1 MSGLDST
8 IFRFLAWFV
17 AAFAVAALLRRAPLF
32 RVPSPISYLLVGLF
46 LKLPALHVTPM
57 DAWWLRRF
65 GDLGLL
71 FLMFLSGMEIDV
83 HLLLA
88 RRRDGHHD
96 GPSPAIVGTMMFC
109 ATLLFSFVCCACLT
123 RFAPGNANPYMLSL
137 LFATTSLGVV
147 LPVLEETGYLRHPL
161 GQAILYSAVIADFM
175 TMLLVSLL
183 LGAHATDNPWRVG
196 LTLAILPIALGVGLG
211 LWKLRSIPAAG
222 RLLGQ
227 GMDRTRATI
236 ALVALFAML
245 ADMTGSEPILGA
257 FLAGMIVR
265 GLSFAYK
272 PLVEMYSYGV
282 GYAVFVPM
290 FFVATGYT
298 MPIAQLHS
306 QEALYWL
313 PVFAAMAFAVK
324 LLPAHVLLYSHGRRQ
339 TWAAGFLLSSRLSL
353 VAAAAQLAV
362 DAHMIP
368 EMWAACTIL
377 VSIVTSLVGPL
388 AWTLLAPQSPTVDNR

>member
-1 MSGLDST
+1 
-8 IFRFLAWFV
+8 
-17 AAFAVAALLRRAPLF
+17 
-32 RVPSPISYLLVGLF
+32 
-46 LKLPALHVTPM
+46 
-57 DAWWLRRF
+57 
-65 GDLGLL
+65 
-71 FLMFLSGMEIDV
+71 
-83 HLLLA
+83 
-88 RRRDGHHD
+88 
-96 GPSPAIVGTMMFC
+96 
-109 ATLLFSFVCCACLT
+109 
-123 RFAPGNANPYMLSL
+123 MLSL

-339 TWAAGFLLSSRLSL
+339 TWAAGFLLSSTQPGCSSRPTRCRRPYDPRNVGCLHHPGIDCNQPRRPSGMD
-353 VAAAAQLAV
+353 V
-362 DAHMIP
+362 
-368 EMWAACTIL
+368 ACTAIPHGRQSL
-377 VSIVTSLVGPL
+377 KHVETRGLSSANVEIVKVRHHVG
-388 AWTLLAPQSPTVDNR
+388 N